1 MRPGRSWPH
10 AAALVL
16 FVVILG
22 LLPHVRFSLL
32 VGEPTHFF
40 SAYDEDGY
48 SLWALGGG
56 GPHYPHRWLSSA
68 ALVLLSKLSGGS
80 WNLALVLAD
89 AVFPAACAVLA
100 WILVGQLTRRRLLR
114 LSLALGLLFAQELFS
129 LGCWTIWQTGDV
141 LGVTTPDSPVYDL
154 RVLREMGPRWLLWL
168 WPDYASPFL
177 TLFRTPE
184 PQISR
189 IVLFAMLAALLL
201 ACRVSPGQRPSRCAR
216 DPGTACSTRGWPARI
231 SPRRRPSSFSRGS

>member
-16 FVVILG
+16 FVVVLG

-32 VGEPTHFF
+32 VGEPTYFF
-40 SAYDEDGY
+40 SAYDEDAY
-48 SLWALGGG
+48 ALWALGGG

-100 WILVGQLTRRRLLR
+100 WILVGHLTRKRLLR

-154 RVLREMGPRWLLWL
+154 RVLREIGPRWLLWL

-177 TLFRTPE
+177 TQFRTPE
-184 PQISR
+184 PQMSR
-189 IVLFAMLAALLL
+189 ILLFAMLAALL
-201 ACRVSPGQRPSRCAR
+201 
-216 DPGTACSTRGWPARI
+216 WPAASRPA
-231 SPRRRPSSFSRGS
+231 SGPRARS